1 MEVWY
6 CDGCGST
13 DVQEKVWIAVN
24 SGKIIENKLW
34 YEYKNNID
42 DEYFYCNGCREECRL
57 TNDNQKRGS
66 NGKETNND
74 GN

>member
-6 CDGCGST
+6 CNNCGSS

-24 SGKIIENKLW
+24 SGKVVENKLW

-42 DEYFYCNGCREECRL
+42 DEYFFCNECREECGL
-57 TNDNQKRGS
+57 TTKKEKGETD
-66 NGKETNND
+66 GKETNND
-74 GN
+74 GS